1 MKYYSSLI
9 LVFLSFFF
17 FSCEQHENALIT
29 TENDEIVTANLSI
42 PQVYVSD
49 KGLTISQ
56 TIDGKSGGSISFDS
70 SFVNNEGDTIK
81 ICVKLT
87 ILPNSFIGLKEIQMI
102 PKVEEGSI
110 QFFPEMVFDKKLQL
124 DLSYTGLDLAN
135 LGYNQ
140 NSQIDFVY
148 QADNGNV
155 EFLSNNGC
163 KVIWNQSKIFVQ
175 NALLQHFS
183 RYAFVRKSC

>member
-87 ILPNSFIGLKEIQMI
+87 ILPNSFVGLKAIQMI
-102 PKVEEGSI
+102 PNVEEGSI

>member
-29 TENDEIVTANLSI
+29 TENEEIVTANHSI

-81 ICVKLT
+81 ICAKLT

-102 PKVEEGSI
+102 PNVEEGSV

-135 LGYNQ
+135 LGFSQ